1 MMMDKRT
8 KGRIGEAAAVNYLK
22 SINYRILDVNWETKT
37 GEIDIVAEAGDTV
50 VFVEVKARASFKYGS
65 PSEAVNYYKQRKLS
79 FMSAQYIKTKKLFG
93 RKARFDVIEIV
104 GEHINHIVNAFE
116 SQVSF

>member
-1 MMMDKRT
+1 MDKIT
-8 KGRIGEAAAVNYLK
+8 KGRIGETAALNYLK
-22 SINYRILDVNWETKT
+22 SIGYKIRDINWETKT

-50 VFVEVKARASFKYGS
+50 VFVEVKARSSFKYGS

-79 FMSAQYIKTKKLFG
+79 FMAAQYIKIKKLFG
-93 RKARFDVIEIV
+93 QKARFDVIEIV
-104 GEHINHIVNAFE
+104 GAQINHIVNAFE